1 MTKICCKVTAIP
13 ENVKSPS
20 MVILRDVIY
29 YK

>member
-13 ENVKSPS
+13 ETVKSPNFG
-20 MVILRDVIY
+20 ILEKQNR